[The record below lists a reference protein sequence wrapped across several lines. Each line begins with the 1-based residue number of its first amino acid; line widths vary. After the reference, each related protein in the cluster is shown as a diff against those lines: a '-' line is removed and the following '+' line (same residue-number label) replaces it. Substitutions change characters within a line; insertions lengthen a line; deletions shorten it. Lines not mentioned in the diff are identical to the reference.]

1 MPGFW
6 TQTLSFLNH
15 YEHKHM
21 GILTEER
28 VKINVFETAGEN
40 CCVAACDGQ
49 KVYDKITA
57 VLCENKKIELSFAD
71 TNELTPAFLNSAIG
85 QLYGRFPAEQIESN
99 LLFTD
104 ISEEDKTI
112 LKRVIERAKTY
123 FEHAYTCRKALK
135 DVLGGEEDA

>member
-6 TQTLSFLNH
+6 AQTLSFLNH
-15 YEHKHM
+15 CEYKHM

-49 KVYDKITA
+49 KVYDIVTA
-57 VLCENKKIELSFAD
+57 ALCKNKKIELSFAE
-71 TNELTPAFLNSAIG
+71 TSELTPAFLNSAIG
-85 QLYGRFPAEQIESN
+85 QLYGFFPAEQIERN

-104 ISEEDKTI
+104 ISEEDEII

>member
-1 MPGFW
+1 
-6 TQTLSFLNH
+6 
-15 YEHKHM
+15 M

-28 VKINVFETAGEN
+28 VKINIFETAGED

-49 KVYDKITA
+49 KVYDIITA
-57 VLCENKKIELSFAD
+57 ALCEDKKIEISFAD
-71 TNELTPAFLNSAIG
+71 VNELTPAFLNSAIG
-85 QLYGRFPAEQIESN
+85 QLYGCFPVELIESN

-104 ISEEDKTI
+104 ISEEDEII

>member
-1 MPGFW
+1 
-6 TQTLSFLNH
+6 
-15 YEHKHM
+15 M

-49 KVYDKITA
+49 KVYEIIKA
-57 VLCENKKIELSFAD
+57 ALCENKKIELSFAYV
-71 TNELTPAFLNSAIG
+71 NELTPTFLNSAIG
-85 QLYGRFPAEQIESN
+85 QLYGCFPAEQIESN
-99 LLFTD
+99 LLFMD
-104 ISEEDKTI
+104 ISEEDDII

-135 DVLGGEEDA
+135 DVLGGEDA

>member
-1 MPGFW
+1 MG
-6 TQTLSFLNH
+6 QTLIFLNH
-15 YEHKHM
+15 CEYKHM

-28 VKINVFETAGEN
+28 VKINIFETAGEN

-49 KVYDKITA
+49 KVYDIITA
-57 VLCENKKIELSFAD
+57 ALCENKKIELSFAD
-71 TNELTPAFLNSAIG
+71 VNELTPAFLNSAIG

-104 ISEEDKTI
+104 IFEEDEII

-135 DVLGGEEDA
+135 DVLGGEDA

>member
-1 MPGFW
+1 
-6 TQTLSFLNH
+6 
-15 YEHKHM
+15 M

-28 VKINVFETAGEN
+28 VKINVFETVGEN

-49 KVYDKITA
+49 KVYDIIT
-57 VLCENKKIELSFAD
+57 VSLCENKKIELSFAEVS
-71 TNELTPAFLNSAIG
+71 ELTPAFLNSAIG
-85 QLYGRFPAEQIESN
+85 QLYGCFPGEQIESN
-99 LLFTD
+99 LSFTD
-104 ISEEDKTI
+104 ISEEDKII

>member
-1 MPGFW
+1 
-6 TQTLSFLNH
+6 
-15 YEHKHM
+15 M

-28 VKINVFETAGEN
+28 VKINVSETAGEN

-49 KVYDKITA
+49 KVYNKITA
-57 VLCENKKIELSFAD
+57 ALCENKKIELSFAEI
-71 TNELTPAFLNSAIG
+71 TELTPAFLNSAIG
-85 QLYGRFPAEQIESN
+85 QLYGCFPAEQIENS

-104 ISEEDKTI
+104 ISEEDEII
-112 LKRVIERAKTY
+112 LKRKTY

>member
-1 MPGFW
+1 
-6 TQTLSFLNH
+6 
-15 YEHKHM
+15 M

-49 KVYDKITA
+49 KVYDIITA
-57 VLCENKKIELSFAD
+57 ALCENKKIEISFAD
-71 TNELTPAFLNSAIG
+71 VNELTPAFLNSAIG
-85 QLYGRFPAEQIESN
+85 QLYGCFPAEQIDNS
-99 LLFTD
+99 LSFKG
-104 ISEEDKTI
+104 ISEEDEVI

-135 DVLGGEEDA
+135 DVLGGEDA